1 MTPAVL
7 VRYRYPYTR
16 SNKQEKG
23 EVNVPWVLL
32 FIASV
37 CEVIFAVAMKQAQ
50 GFTKLVPSI
59 VVILGA
65 AGGIFFLT
73 MALKSL
79 PLSIGYPIWTGVGMV
94 GTVVLGLIMFN
105 RWCCDASAIRISRIV
120 FFQFRPKGRF
130 LYGRRQRGRSRGHG
144 PFQIFP

>member
-7 VRYRYPYTR
+7 VQYRFPYTR

-23 EVNVPWVLL
+23 EVIVPWVLL
-32 FIASV
+32 FIASI

-105 RWCCDASAIRISRIV
+105 EPLSALKVAGIALV
-120 FFQFRPKGRF
+120 FVGVVMLQQSEF
-130 LYGRRQRGRSRGHG
+130 HG
-144 PFQIFP
+144 

>member
-7 VRYRYPYTR
+7 VQYRFPYTR

-23 EVNVPWVLL
+23 EVIVPWVLL
-32 FIASV
+32 FIASI

-79 PLSIGYPIWTGVGMV
+79 PLSIGYPIWTGVGIV

-105 RWCCDASAIRISRIV
+105 EPLSALKVAGIALV
-120 FFQFRPKGRF
+120 FVGVVMLQQSEF
-130 LYGRRQRGRSRGHG
+130 HG
-144 PFQIFP
+144 

>member
-1 MTPAVL
+1 M
-7 VRYRYPYTR
+7 
-16 SNKQEKG
+16 
-23 EVNVPWVLL
+23 PWVLL

-50 GFTKLVPSI
+50 GFTKLIPSI
-59 VVILGA
+59 VVIFGA

-94 GTVVLGLIMFN
+94 GTVVLGLIMFGEPL
-105 RWCCDASAIRISRIV
+105 SALKVTGIALV
-120 FFQFRPKGRF
+120 FIGVVMLQ
-130 LYGRRQRGRSRGHG
+130 QSEVHG
-144 PFQIFP
+144 

>member
-105 RWCCDASAIRISRIV
+105 EPLSALKVAGIALV
-120 FFQFRPKGRF
+120 FVGVVMLQQSEF
-130 LYGRRQRGRSRGHG
+130 HG
-144 PFQIFP
+144 

>member
-1 MTPAVL
+1 M
-7 VRYRYPYTR
+7 
-16 SNKQEKG
+16 
-23 EVNVPWVLL
+23 PWVLL

-105 RWCCDASAIRISRIV
+105 EPLSALKVAGIAFV
-120 FFQFRPKGRF
+120 FIGVVMLQQSEF
-130 LYGRRQRGRSRGHG
+130 HG
-144 PFQIFP
+144 

>member
-7 VRYRYPYTR
+7 VPYRYPYTR

-23 EVNVPWVLL
+23 DVNVPWVLL

-50 GFTKLVPSI
+50 GFTKLIPSI

-79 PLSIGYPIWTGVGMV
+79 PLSIGYPIWTGVGIV
-94 GTVVLGLIMFN
+94 GTVVLGLVMFN
-105 RWCCDASAIRISRIV
+105 EPLSALKVAGIALV
-120 FFQFRPKGRF
+120 FVGVVMLQ
-130 LYGRRQRGRSRGHG
+130 QSEVHG
-144 PFQIFP
+144 

>member
-7 VRYRYPYTR
+7 EQFRFQYTR
-16 SNKQEKG
+16 SNKQENG
-23 EVNVPWVLL
+23 DVNVPWVLL

-50 GFTKLVPSI
+50 GFTKLIPSI

-79 PLSIGYPIWTGVGMV
+79 PLSIGYPIWTGVGIV
-94 GTVVLGLIMFN
+94 GTVVLGLVMFN
-105 RWCCDASAIRISRIV
+105 EPLSALKVAGIALV
-120 FFQFRPKGRF
+120 FVGVVMLQ
-130 LYGRRQRGRSRGHG
+130 QSEVHG
-144 PFQIFP
+144 

>member
-1 MTPAVL
+1 VPYL
-7 VRYRYPYTR
+7 FPYTR

-50 GFTKLVPSI
+50 GFTKLIPSI
-59 VVILGA
+59 VVIFGA

-94 GTVVLGLIMFN
+94 GTVVLGLIMFGEPL
-105 RWCCDASAIRISRIV
+105 SALKVTGIALV
-120 FFQFRPKGRF
+120 FIGVVMLQ
-130 LYGRRQRGRSRGHG
+130 QSEVHG
-144 PFQIFP
+144 